1 MKKITF
7 ILAIFIELALLNR
20 VSAENNS
27 GLGIATI
34 LLHESAKGFYT
45 NNTISTVANAT
56 TMINA
61 TTTSNTVIIL
71 QVITTSNVTNSS
83 IIIIDY
89 NSTPPN
95 TTSIGILGL
104 NKFFDINV
112 GSGLSSSLG
121 WAIINITYTDS
132 EVTAAGLD
140 ENSLR
145 LYHYNTSSGS
155 WEEVSHGGVNNVSN
169 YVWGNLTSFSSFG
182 LGGLKT
188 NGQSC
193 TANVN
198 CSSGHCVHNVCRVS
212 LPYCGD
218 GYCDIGEAC
227 STDCP
232 AATTGGGG
240 GFINTGG
247 CTYNWTCTEWSECID
262 GVQTRTCTNLGSC
275 FDNKGKP
282 IESQSCIVS
291 PTPSNV
297 TPPTPAPSPT
307 LIPTPTPAV
316 APTITPAPTT
326 PLGLGIGL
334 IAVIAI
340 SIVIT
345 AIILKKRRQNKR
357 LIS

>member
-7 ILAIFIELALLNR
+7 ILAIFIELALLNL

-27 GLGIATI
+27 GLSIATM

-56 TMINA
+56 TIINA

-155 WEEVSHGGVNNVSN
+155 WEEVSPGGVNNVSN

-193 TANVN
+193 TANAN

-218 GYCDIGEAC
+218 GYCDIGESNANC
-227 STDCP
+227 PSDCGV
-232 AATTGGGG
+232 TGGGV
-240 GFINTGG
+240 FATGG

-282 IESQSCIVS
+282 IESQSCTVNLTAPKNITPPTVPTKTPEEPKAPAKT
-291 PTPSNV
+291 PTPS
-297 TPPTPAPSPT
+297 T
-307 LIPTPTPAV
+307 
-316 APTITPAPTT
+316 TT
-326 PLGLGIGL
+326 PLGLGVGL